1 MAIGITDLI
10 AGIFKPAAEL
20 VDNLHTSTEEKLEQK
35 RLLLEVQAKAMDRV
49 HEYNTQLLEG
59 QAKIVNSEAQ
69 SEHWLT
75 ANWRPIVM
83 LIFTALVV
91 ARFLGFEAQGMTAAE
106 YEALWN
112 LITIGL
118 SGYVVGRSAEKA
130 VKTLKT
136 KKGGFDGF

>member
-1 MAIGITDLI
+1 MGIGITDLI

-75 ANWRPIVM
+75 ANWRPLVM
-83 LIFTALVV
+83 LVFTGLVV
-91 ARFLGFEAQGMTAAE
+91 ARFLGFHAEGMTDAE

-130 VKTLKT
+130 IKTF
-136 KKGGFDGF
+136 KGAS